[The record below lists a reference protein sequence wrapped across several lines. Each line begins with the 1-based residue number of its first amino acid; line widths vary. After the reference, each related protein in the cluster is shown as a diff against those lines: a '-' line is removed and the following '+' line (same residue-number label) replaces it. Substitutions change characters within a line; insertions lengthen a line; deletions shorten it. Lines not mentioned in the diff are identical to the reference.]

1 MIKHTKL
8 SQMQKWEAA
17 AYPVVKRVVDK
28 HDPESLLKIG
38 CPKDEYDPISRN
50 ITKAINREKGF
61 GQVTR
66 ISESEISNIIALSFY
81 ISFHAWGSPVEYP
94 KFFNKVALDLIEAL
108 RKKKLLC
115 R

>member
-8 SQMQKWEAA
+8 SEMQKWETA

-28 HDPESLLKIG
+28 HDPEALLRIG

-61 GQVTR
+61 GQITC

-81 ISFHAWGSPVEYP
+81 IDFGQWGRRIRYHKLYNE
-94 KFFNKVALDLIEAL
+94 VAADLVEAL
-108 RKKKLLC
+108 RKKKLLS